1 MNSTT
6 QPNVDPS
13 EVERFNKL
21 ANEWWDPK
29 GAMGPLHTLNP
40 LRLTFIEQ
48 FCMLDNVQAL
58 DVGCGGGLLAEAM
71 TRSGANVNA
80 LDVSEDLLQAAKQ
93 HAEQHG
99 LNIQYH
105 AQTIESFREDH
116 AEQFDVVTCM
126 EMLEHVPDPA
136 SIIQAC
142 ADCCKPGGVVVFS
155 TLNRNLSSFAK
166 AIIGAEYIL
175 SLLPR
180 GTHEYQ
186 KFIKPSEL
194 AHFARTASLEL
205 IQMQGID
212 YSAFSKSAKLSTDVS
227 VNYLAAFRKP

>member
-40 LRLTFIEQ
+40 VRLAFVEQ
-48 FCMLDNVQAL
+48 FCPLENKSAL

-71 TRSGANVNA
+71 THAGATVNA

-99 LNIQYH
+99 LTIHYH
-105 AQTIESFREDH
+105 AQTIESFSINH
-116 AEQFDVVTCM
+116 TEQFDVVTCM

-136 SIIQAC
+136 SIIRAC
-142 ADCCKPGGVVVFS
+142 ADCCKPGGIVVFS

-166 AIIGAEYIL
+166 AIVGAEYLL

-180 GTHEYQ
+180 GTHEYS

-194 AHFARTASLEL
+194 SHFARNASLEL
-205 IQMQGID
+205 IKLQGID
-212 YSAFSKSAKLSTDVS
+212 YSPFSKSAKLTSDVS